1 MFDGSINSPWEAPAV
16 VAAAAAAA
24 ALAVFAPAVASPAA
38 SAAAALAAARA
49 PHLHEI
55 DAKRSH
61 ATSTASLELGAPQ
74 SMVVRMSYCCPLPSP
89 AECGLT
95 QNQ

>member
-1 MFDGSINSPWEAPAV
+1 MAQSIAPGKC
-16 VAAAAAAA
+16 
-24 ALAVFAPAVASPAA
+24 LLWWLLRLLLLLLLLCLLLLLRLLLRLQLLLLLPREP
-38 SAAAALAAARA
+38 LTCTKLTR
-49 PHLHEI
+49 
-55 DAKRSH
+55 KRSH
-61 ATSTASLELGAPQ
+61 ATSIASLELGAPQ